1 MGNRIKFPPSTGNS
15 ILGRFDWVQ
24 VIPTPSMVMS
34 ARGTASATLPL
45 CAREGPGQGRQEQ
58 QGGAEA
64 LCGSHGDQPAECLR
78 ARNSSF
84 LTLIYPNPCSIP
96 RCRTP
101 CGNGP
106 SNPHARLKV
115 RDQIS
120 DDQALRQANRRL
132 DRLTINP
139 LRNTTSGRNRLRY
152 GLCVGTKALLN
163 GSGGVSAGGRELKGW
178 KGAAVVTAGNL

>member
-1 MGNRIKFPPSTGNS
+1 MHPGDGIHAHPLRPVVKRSVNGDVRQRDG
-15 ILGRFDWVQ
+15 LGHFAVVRQ
-24 VIPTPSMVMS
+24 GG
-34 ARGTASATLPL
+34 A
-45 CAREGPGQGRQEQ
+45 GQGRQEQ